1 MNKEVK
7 QWLKATLIVI
17 GIGIAFIVGVMVA
30 SLLSSYS
37 PYLLGGMLLITI
49 LVILVCGV
57 KEYLDDT
64 DECKIDLDLD
74 EDDINQIR

>member
-7 QWLKATLIVI
+7 QWLKATAIVM

-57 KEYLDDT
+57 KEYLDDK